1 MSIENVRKRLDRYN
15 QKIAELETLPPTPER
30 DMMREWYI
38 DRVIELEQRFDEPV
52 SIEYS
57 PERTPITLENLSGI
71 KDALLALKQG
81 EALERDT
88 RPLLLEEAIGL
99 GYFGPTAVLAL
110 AHMILMEDLLNN
122 VTGLQPTD
130 EGYHAIRDFARHVG
144 VASGSRGAKRLEKS
158 LETIGMLGPQFGMPA
173 QHVPLQPEKVN
184 LNE

>member
-1 MSIENVRKRLDRYN
+1 MSSGALDQILEHLQHMDDRLT
-15 QKIAELETLPPTPER
+15 QLE
-30 DMMREWYI
+30 
-38 DRVIELEQRFDEPV
+38 EQ
-52 SIEYS
+52 SALGS
-57 PERTPITLENLSGI
+57 LNLENLSGI

-158 LETIGMLGPQFGMPA
+158 LETIGMLGPQFGMAP
-173 QHVPLQPEKVN
+173 QHVPLQPESVN

>member
-1 MSIENVRKRLDRYN
+1 MSSDALDQILEHLQHMDDRLT
-15 QKIAELETLPPTPER
+15 QLE
-30 DMMREWYI
+30 
-38 DRVIELEQRFDEPV
+38 EQ
-52 SIEYS
+52 SALGS
-57 PERTPITLENLSGI
+57 LNLENLSGI